1 MAYYGTFNNSYK
13 QVAINL
19 KMNLTKEI
27 KNRKIGFEPKV
38 KVSNN
43 RIEIEKIGIGIE
55 LSDKFTVADK
65 SEFRNFISDYEFPK
79 NLELNKKDRE
89 EFEKELFEP
98 IFTLSDKENNRPIIA
113 CYLFN
118 VNDLKGNTN
127 LNIRSITKYE
137 LMWAEYILE
146 SKNNR
151 RVNVKRVVT
160 NGINGSIS
168 ENYWFA
174 YKSKSTNSEILSRL
188 RILNLEINDYV
199 LTFYIVDDEQNALS
213 ETELE
218 KFKNGIKN

>member
-1 MAYYGTFNNSYK
+1 
-13 QVAINL
+13 
-19 KMNLTKEI
+19 MNLTKEI

-38 KVSNN
+38 KVSKNL
-43 RIEIEKIGIGIE
+43 IEIEKIGIGIDID
-55 LSDKFTVADK
+55 LSDKFTLADK
-65 SEFRNFISDYEFPK
+65 SDFRNFINDYEFPK
-79 NLELNKKDRE
+79 NLELSKKDRE
-89 EFEKELFEP
+89 GFMNELFEP
-98 IFTLSDKENNRPIIA
+98 IFTLSDKENTRPIIA

-127 LNIRSITKYE
+127 LNIRSITKFE

-168 ENYWFA
+168 ENYWFV
-174 YKSKSTNSEILSRL
+174 YKSKNSNSEKLSRL
-188 RILNLEINDYV
+188 LILNLEINDYV
-199 LTFYIVDDEQNALS
+199 LTFYIIDDEQNELN

-218 KFKNGIKN
+218 KLISGIKN

>member
-1 MAYYGTFNNSYK
+1 
-13 QVAINL
+13 
-19 KMNLTKEI
+19 MNLTKEI

-55 LSDKFTVADK
+55 LSGKFTVADK

-79 NLELNKKDRE
+79 NLELSKKDRE
-89 EFEKELFEP
+89 GFEKELFEP

-137 LMWAEYILE
+137 LMWAEYVLE

-174 YKSKSTNSEILSRL
+174 YKSKSTNSDILSRL

-218 KFKNGIKN
+218 KFINGIKVE